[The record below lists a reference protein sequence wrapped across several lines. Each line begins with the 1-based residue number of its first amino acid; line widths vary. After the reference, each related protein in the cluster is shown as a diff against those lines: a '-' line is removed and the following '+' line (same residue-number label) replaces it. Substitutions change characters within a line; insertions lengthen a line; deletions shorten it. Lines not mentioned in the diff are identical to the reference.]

1 MEKWDELKMA
11 DRARILQLAVKSGI
25 TNLNAI
31 KEHYNKFDN
40 GGLIVSEAS
49 VLKAKKDSSSPLG
62 LATLIFKGIAGA
74 KEDTNQ
80 VTPKPIDYNEIR
92 NRQAWAES
100 AGDDRA
106 ISPAGAMGKFQIMP
120 NTLSS
125 YQEKM
130 GTKGDIND
138 PNYNGQVRDW
148 QVNNLLKSNTV
159 IGGNPS
165 DSVMVGKMLAAYNWG
180 QGRLGNALEKA
191 KKSGKDIYNSWEW
204 LEYLPKESQDY
215 VNFILRNQDTGGHRT
230 NILYEKSK
238 SK

>member
-1 MEKWDELKMA
+1 MERWDELKMA

-25 TNLNAI
+25 TNLNVI
-31 KEHYNKFDN
+31 KEHYNKFDK
-40 GGLIVSEAS
+40 GGLMIPDATI
-49 VLKAKKDSSSPLG
+49 LKAKKNSSSPLG
-62 LATLIFKGIAGA
+62 FATELFKGITGI
-74 KEDTNQ
+74 KENTNQ

-120 NTLSS
+120 NTLNA
-125 YQEKM
+125 YQEKV

-138 PNYNGQVRDW
+138 PDYNGQVRDW
-148 QVNNLLKSNTV
+148 QVNNLLKSNTI

-191 KKSGKDIYNSWEW
+191 KKLSLIH
-204 LEYLPKESQDY
+204 
-215 VNFILRNQDTGGHRT
+215 I
-230 NILYEKSK
+230 
-238 SK
+238 